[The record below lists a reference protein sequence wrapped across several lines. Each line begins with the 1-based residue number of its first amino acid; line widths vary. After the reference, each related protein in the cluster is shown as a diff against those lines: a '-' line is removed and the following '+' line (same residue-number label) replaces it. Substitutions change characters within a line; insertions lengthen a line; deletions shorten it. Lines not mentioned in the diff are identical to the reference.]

1 VSACQGWSAR
11 RCKRSAL
18 AHLRAQL
25 RGVHGGVVRSLN
37 VAVLKQALGQ
47 LLVQGHAS
55 GVGGDGLLELGC
67 CSRKVSILCK
77 RAGLVL
83 DAAGWR

>member
-1 VSACQGWSAR
+1 MSACQCQSAR

-25 RGVHGGVVRSLN
+25 RGVHGRVVRSLD

-55 GVGGDGLLELGC
+55 GVGSDGLPKPGC
-67 CSRKVSILCK
+67 CSRKLAALCK